1 MKNSL
6 SLYQNQTWIISVSG
20 GPDSMA
26 LLDMAYQSHIHVIA
40 LHVNY
45 HKRDSALRDQMIVQS
60 YCDKHSI
67 KVYVYDAFDF
77 KGNFQD
83 EARRFRY
90 LKLKETVLVENA
102 QGVMV
107 AHHKDDDLET
117 LLFQITRKSNVN
129 FYGLTQST
137 KLFGMRVDRPLLDY
151 TKEELLEYC
160 YNHQIEYGIDESNT
174 NLMYTRNKIR
184 KALAELTHNEKDE
197 LFKIKNEYNSARR
210 TFLNLFQLTLNQ
222 TSISHNDYISL
233 SHNKH
238 SFLLEWLRFHTNLYP
253 ISNKFIDELNRQLT
267 ESNTIK
273 MRLNKEY
280 RLIKQYG
287 VISLLKEVK
296 DYTYHLDLYEPLDSM
311 IKLRYDAK
319 ELYTKVTISKDS
331 FPITIKNLRS
341 CKNQLQAYTYT
352 KLSRWFIKNK
362 IPIQE
367 REMWPLVFNHLNELI
382 YILDVGYEH
391 GVSTDTIDCYMLK

>member
-6 SLYQNQTWIISVSG
+6 SSYQNQTWIISVSG

-26 LLDMAYQSHIHVIA
+26 LLDMAYKNDVKVA
-40 LHVNY
+40 VLHVNY
-45 HKRDSALRDQMIVQS
+45 HKRDSALRDEMIVRN
-60 YCDKHSI
+60 YCDKHNL
-67 KVYVYDAFDF
+67 KCYVYNANDF

-90 LKLKETVLVENA
+90 LKIKEVVQKENA
-102 QGVMV
+102 LGVLV

-129 FYGLTQST
+129 YYGLSQST
-137 KLFGMRVDRPLLDY
+137 KLFGIRVDRPLLEY
-151 TKEELLEYC
+151 TKDELLAYC
-160 YNHQIEYGIDESNT
+160 HNNQIDYGIDESNMS
-174 NLMYTRNKIR
+174 LVYTRNKIR
-184 KALAELTHNEKDE
+184 KVLSELSDNEKLE
-197 LFKIKNEYNSARR
+197 LFKIKDEYNR
-210 TFLNLFQLTLNQ
+210 TRSVFLNLYQLTLNQ

-238 SFLLEWLRFHTNLYP
+238 SFLLEWLRLHTNLYP
-253 ISNKFIDELNRQLT
+253 ISNKFVEELNRQLS
-267 ESNTIK
+267 ESDTVK

-287 VISLLKEVK
+287 VITILKEMP
-296 DYTYHLDLYEPLDSM
+296 DYMYVLKLYEPLDAQ
-311 IKLRYDAK
+311 IKISYEIK
-319 ELYTKVTISKDS
+319 NMYTKVVLSKVS

-362 IPIQE
+362 IPVQD
-367 REMWPLVFNHLNELI
+367 REMWPLVFNCQNELI